1 MNQND
6 FIKIGDCE
14 ISASAII
21 HSGSIIGKNFRRFLN
36 DEVEDELKTIIRDN
50 VFVGYQC
57 IIGNG
62 SEVGNDS
69 IIDDKSV
76 LESRVKIGV
85 KNLIIYRSQICCD
98 VAVGNNCVIGGF
110 IGERTI
116 IGNDCR
122 IFGSI
127 VHSQHEPLN
136 DWDGDDSIEEAP
148 TIFDKVFIGFKAI
161 ISAPIKIGPKAY
173 VCSGSIVTKN
183 VPEGYIAHGINKQ
196 THYKNWNGAL
206 KNSNLFK

>member
-6 FIKIGDCE
+6 IIKIGDCQ
-14 ISASAII
+14 ISTSATI
-21 HSGSIIGKNFRRFLN
+21 HSGSVIGKKFRRFL
-36 DEVEDELKTIIRDN
+36 DGEFEDELKTIISDN
-50 VFVGYQC
+50 VFVGYHC

-76 LESRVKIGV
+76 LESRVKVGV
-85 KNLIIYRSQICCD
+85 KNLIIYSAQICCD
-98 VAVGNNCVIGGF
+98 VIIGNNCVIGGF
-110 IGERTI
+110 IGERTKV
-116 IGNDCR
+116 GNDCR

-148 TIFDKVFIGFKAI
+148 VIFDKVFIGFKAI
-161 ISAPIKIGPKAY
+161 ISAPVKIGPKAY
-173 VCSGSIVTKN
+173 VCAGSIVTHD
-183 VPEGYIAHGINKQ
+183 VPEGYIAHGANKL
-196 THYKNWNGAL
+196 THFRQWKGTL
-206 KNSNLFK
+206 KDSNIFK